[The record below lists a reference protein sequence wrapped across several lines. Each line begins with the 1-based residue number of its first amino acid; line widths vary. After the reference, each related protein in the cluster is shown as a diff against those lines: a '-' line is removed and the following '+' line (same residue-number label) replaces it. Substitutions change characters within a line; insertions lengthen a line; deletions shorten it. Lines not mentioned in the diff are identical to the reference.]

1 MSLFCIFLPIIAIV
15 LDAFLKDPRSL
26 PHPVQAVGWLA
37 AIFEVRARKFSE
49 RGMVCIPGVGE
60 FQAGYIAGIFYLL
73 VILLLSGLL
82 VYLLCSLPY
91 IGFLLAIYFAYAGLA
106 LGSLLR
112 EGKLALKSIQEDDIL
127 TARKT
132 VSMLVSRD
140 LNSADKQ
147 TLYRTLAESL
157 SENFN
162 DALIAPFF
170 WLLLGGPVG
179 LWIYKA
185 SSTMDSL
192 WGYRTEQ
199 WRYLGWASA
208 RLDDLLAWIPARISV
223 LLLWIFSRFSPH
235 DGIWP
240 GLALIKK
247 DAAQM
252 ESPNAGWSM
261 SAAAWL
267 HNANMGGAAVY
278 FGEEKQKPRLGP
290 GEPQFENTLH
300 CTLLPWDERKI
311 TALLKH
317 MQIAGLG
324 GCVLMWFVWFLL
336 RLVF

>member
-1 MSLFCIFLPIIAIV
+1 MLLPIIAII
-15 LDAFLKDPRSL
+15 LDAFFKDPRSL

-37 AIFEVRARKFSE
+37 QIFEPRARKFAE

-60 FQAGYIAGIFYLL
+60 FQAGYIAGSFYLL
-73 VILLLSGLL
+73 IILLLSGLL

-91 IGFLLAIYFAYAGLA
+91 VGFILAIYFAYAGLA

-112 EGKLALKSIQEDDIL
+112 EGKLALQSIRDDDIL
-127 TARKT
+127 AAREA

-140 LNSADKQ
+140 LSSADKE

-170 WLLLGGPVG
+170 WLLLGGPVW
-179 LWIYKA
+179 LWVYKA

-208 RLDDLLAWIPARISV
+208 RLDDLLAWIPARISA

-235 DGIWP
+235 DGVWP
-240 GLALIKK
+240 GMGLIKK
-247 DAAQM
+247 DANQM

-290 GEPQFENTLH
+290 SNPQGENALH
-300 CTLLPWDERKI
+300 CTLLPWNEAKI
-311 TALLKH
+311 KALLAH
-317 MQIAGLG
+317 LQVAGIG
-324 GCVLMWFVWFLL
+324 GCLLMWFAWFLL
-336 RLVF
+336 NLVF